1 MSLIYFFIG
10 IGLSMD
16 TFSLSLS
23 IGTTNPNN
31 RSIVKTSITVGF
43 FHFFMPIIGYII
55 GLYFNTKINN
65 TNILTSIIFILLA
78 IEIYRNRNEKEKS
91 ILTII
96 NILLI
101 ALSVSLD
108 SFSVGI
114 ALGLNNELI
123 YIASTIFSIISS
135 IFTYLGLTLGKK
147 LNSKYKNISTYIGII
162 LLILVALKYLINV

>member
-16 TFSLSLS
+16 AFSISLSL
-23 IGTTNPNN
+23 GTTNPNN
-31 RSIVKTSITVGF
+31 KSIIKTSITVGI
-43 FHFFMPIIGYII
+43 FHFFMPILGYII

-65 TNILTSIIFILLA
+65 TNILTSIIFLVLSY
-78 IEIYRNRNEKEKS
+78 EIYRNRNEEETS
-91 ILTII
+91 ILNII

-101 ALSVSLD
+101 SLSVSLD

-123 YIASTIFSIISS
+123 YIASTIFSLTSLT
-135 IFTYLGLTLGKK
+135 FTYLGLILGKK
-147 LNSKYKNISTYIGII
+147 INSKYKNISTYIGII
-162 LLILVALKYLINV
+162 ILIIVALKYLINV

>member
-16 TFSLSLS
+16 AFSLSLS
-23 IGTTNPNN
+23 LGTTNPNIK
-31 RSIVKTSITVGF
+31 SIIKTSVTIGI

-65 TNILTSIIFILLA
+65 SNIFTSIIFFILTY
-78 IEIYRNRNEKEKS
+78 EIYKNRNEEETS
-91 ILTII
+91 ILTNI

-101 ALSVSLD
+101 SLSVSID
-108 SFSVGI
+108 SLSVGI

-123 YIASTIFSIISS
+123 YLASTIFSIISFL
-135 IFTYLGLTLGKK
+135 FTYVGLILGKK

-162 LLILVALKYLINV
+162 LLLIVALKYLINV

>member
-16 TFSLSLS
+16 AFSISLSL
-23 IGTTNPNN
+23 GTTNPNN
-31 RSIVKTSITVGF
+31 KSIIKTSITVGI
-43 FHFFMPIIGYII
+43 FHFFMPILGYII

-65 TNILTSIIFILLA
+65 TNILTSIIFLVLSY
-78 IEIYRNRNEKEKS
+78 EIYRNRNEEETS
-91 ILTII
+91 ILNII

-101 ALSVSLD
+101 SLSVSLD

-123 YIASTIFSIISS
+123 YIASTIFSLTSLT
-135 IFTYLGLTLGKK
+135 FTYLGLILGKK
-147 LNSKYKNISTYIGII
+147 INSKYKNISTYIGII
-162 LLILVALKYLINV
+162 LLLIVALKYLINV

>member
-16 TFSLSLS
+16 AFSLSLS
-23 IGTTNPNN
+23 LGTTNPSLK
-31 RSIVKTSITVGF
+31 SIIKTSITIGI

-65 TNILTSIIFILLA
+65 PNIFTSIIFLILTY
-78 IEIYRNRNEKEKS
+78 EIYRNRNEEETS
-91 ILTII
+91 ILTNI

-101 ALSVSLD
+101 SISVSID
-108 SFSVGI
+108 SLSVGI

-123 YIASTIFSIISS
+123 YLASIIFSIISS
-135 IFTYLGLTLGKK
+135 IFTYTGLILGKK

-162 LLILVALKYLINV
+162 LLLIVALKYLINV

>member
-16 TFSLSLS
+16 AFSISLSL
-23 IGTTNPNN
+23 GTTNPNN
-31 RSIVKTSITVGF
+31 KSIIKTSITVGI
-43 FHFFMPIIGYII
+43 FHFFMPILGYII

-65 TNILTSIIFILLA
+65 TNILTSIIFLVLSY
-78 IEIYRNRNEKEKS
+78 EIYRNRNEEETS
-91 ILTII
+91 ILNII

-101 ALSVSLD
+101 SLSVSLD

-123 YIASTIFSIISS
+123 YIASTIFSLTSLT
-135 IFTYLGLTLGKK
+135 FTYLGLILGKK
-147 LNSKYKNISTYIGII
+147 INSKYKNISTYIGII
-162 LLILVALKYLINV
+162 LLIIVALKYLINV